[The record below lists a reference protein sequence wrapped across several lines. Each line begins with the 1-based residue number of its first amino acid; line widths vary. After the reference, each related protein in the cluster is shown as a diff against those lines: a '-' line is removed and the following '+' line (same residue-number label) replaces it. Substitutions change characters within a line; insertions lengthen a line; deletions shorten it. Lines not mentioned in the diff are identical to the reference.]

1 MRFRGR
7 HRHDVALNFSNH
19 QRMNVTINGKPYELP
34 AESTISS
41 ALEMLGFSGKPVVVE
56 MNRLAIFP
64 REYPTT
70 LIPDQAVLEVIVLAA
85 GG

>member
-1 MRFRGR
+1 
-7 HRHDVALNFSNH
+7 
-19 QRMNVTINGKPYELP
+19 MNVTINGKPYELP

-41 ALEMLGFSGKPVVVE
+41 VLEILGFAGKPVVVE

-70 LIPDQAVLEVIVLAA
+70 SIPDQAVMEVIVLAA